1 MVLFNYY
8 ICAKFFKMFAQ
19 FLDYLQTADP
29 FSAPMLA
36 ILIGVGFF
44 VGFVNTLAGMAT
56 VLSYAL
62 FMAMG
67 MPINIANGTTRF
79 GVLAQFAV
87 SSVIFK
93 REGYLDL
100 KEGYRVGIPVAIGS
114 LVGAQLVA
122 VMNPKIIE
130 IVMGCILPFMAY
142 LLVSDKKPNLSSIG
156 GVSSKI
162 TLSKFI
168 IFTLIGVYGGFTH
181 AGVGILIIFG
191 SVYLLG
197 TDMLRGNAIKQFA
210 VVMYTPIA
218 LAVFIWHDQVNWPIA
233 LIYSIGNIAGAV
245 LASKL
250 AVKWGVKFIR
260 WCVGAAVIFV
270 AFWLIYKQF

>member
-142 LLVSDKKPNLSSIG
+142 LLVSDKKPNFSSIG

>member
-1 MVLFNYY
+1 
-8 ICAKFFKMFAQ
+8 MFAQ

-142 LLVSDKKPNLSSIG
+142 LLISDKKPNFSSIG

>member
-44 VGFVNTLAGMAT
+44 VGFINTLAGMAT

-142 LLVSDKKPNLSSIG
+142 LLVSDKKPNFSSIG

>member
-142 LLVSDKKPNLSSIG
+142 LLISDKKPNFSSIG